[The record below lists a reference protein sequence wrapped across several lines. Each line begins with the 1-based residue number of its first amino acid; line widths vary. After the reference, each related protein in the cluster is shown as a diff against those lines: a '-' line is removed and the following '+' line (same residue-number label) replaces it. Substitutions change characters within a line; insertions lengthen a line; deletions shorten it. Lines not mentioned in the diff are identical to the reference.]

1 MLKRFLLKIINIYI
15 YLISPFTVSSC
26 KYHPNCSNYARE
38 AIEKHG
44 AIKGF
49 VLAVRRVLKCHPFSK
64 GGYDPVPEE

>member
-1 MLKRFLLKIINIYI
+1 MLKRFLLKMINIYI
-15 YLISPFTVSSC
+15 YLISPFTISSC
-26 KYHPNCSNYARE
+26 KYHPTCSNYARE

>member
-15 YLISPFTVSSC
+15 YLISPFTISSC
-26 KYHPNCSNYARE
+26 KYYPTCSNYARE
-38 AIEKHG
+38 AIEQHG

-49 VLAVRRVLKCHPFSK
+49 ILAARRVLKCHPFSK